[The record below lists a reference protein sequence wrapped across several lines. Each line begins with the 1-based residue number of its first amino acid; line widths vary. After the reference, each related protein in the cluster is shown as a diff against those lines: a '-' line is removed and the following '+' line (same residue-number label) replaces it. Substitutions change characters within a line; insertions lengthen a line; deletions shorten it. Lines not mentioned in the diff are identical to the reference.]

1 MALSISPSH
10 FSSAEI
16 TALMR
21 AGFLTSSVQGLNS
34 SNVFVGPDSG
44 SSGTLTSISSVSK
57 AASGSMAA
65 IGGEGAIYG
74 AGGRGGIRRSSSQLE
89 KSSEQESSETFGE
102 GVELRLSLP
111 GTGAYLK
118 VWLFPCC
125 VVLIYNPLLVAR
137 HVPRVVLLFRLR
149 YNSKTCLIQFSLY
162 SDREK
167 ADSGLSD
174 SY

>member
-1 MALSISPSH
+1 MALKIPPST
-10 FSSAEI
+10 FSAAEI

-34 SNVFVGPDSG
+34 THVFAGPDSG
-44 SSGTLTSISSVSK
+44 PTGNLTSISTIAK

-89 KSSEQESSETFGE
+89 RSSEQQSSEAFGE

-111 GTGAYLK
+111 GTGAFLK
-118 VWLFPCC
+118 VRRLF
-125 VVLIYNPLLVAR
+125 VLIYNPFLVAR
-137 HVPRVVLLFRLR
+137 HFPGVLLLFRLR
-149 YNSKTCLIQFSLY
+149 YHFKTCLVIQFVF
-162 SDREK
+162 
-167 ADSGLSD
+167 
-174 SY
+174 